1 MNAHN
6 IELRYNIAFTPP
18 RQNDSII
25 MFKVC
30 LHGVSKEELVCF
42 NNVIFFIGTLIC
54 LTLQQ
59 VIAWAS
65 QMRHGWLK
73 QSVRWED
80 SWPRHG
86 PPTSWD
92 WKVMWQILKSLFC
105 LKSHLKEYWRWK
117 EWDSWSRCFSKQ
129 EGLYSLYLGKWLYHP
144 VAVHVNIYYP
154 L

>member
-6 IELRYNIAFTPP
+6 IELRYNTAFTPP

-59 VIAWAS
+59 VMAWAS
-65 QMRHGWLK
+65 QMRHGWENNLLGE
-73 QSVRWED
+73 RT
-80 SWPRHG
+80 HG
-86 PPTSWD
+86 RD
-92 WKVMWQILKSLFC
+92 MALQQVGIGRLC
-105 LKSHLKEYWRWK
+105 GRY
-117 EWDSWSRCFSKQ
+117 
-129 EGLYSLYLGKWLYHP
+129 
-144 VAVHVNIYYP
+144 
-154 L
+154 